1 MHAAGQLQARKL
13 LGLFPRDRDLFLRG
27 GVLTQGLL
35 KRAHVWGLLLGMS
48 RRLLVRDLRR
58 VQEGRLLLVGRV
70 LPFRL
75 GREGTPCRWHGV
87 LHLPLWLALRALP
100 VWGLLSGA
108 RVGVTSRRRG
118 VVGGARAPGRRVL
131 RCEERFP
138 AGYSRC
144 LQWASGSCVTWLA
157 LVRVCARLGCH
168 PCNRFQVSDLAVN
181 PLREQVEGN
190 GVTLHAYADNPRRG
204 PPLGLFLSWVST
216 RHLDCI
222 DKTTEVMPRTQVPP
236 RVGVAVV

>member
-1 MHAAGQLQARKL
+1 MGQLQARKL
-13 LGLFPRDRDLFLRG
+13 LGLFPPDRDLFLRG

-48 RRLLVRDLRR
+48 CRLW
-58 VQEGRLLLVGRV
+58 VQERRLLLVGRV

-75 GREGTPCRWHGV
+75 GREGTPCRWHGA

-100 VWGLLSGA
+100 VLLSGA

-144 LQWASGSCVTWLA
+144 LQWASGSCVTWLLRRHSA
-157 LVRVCARLGCH
+157 LVGPGL
-168 PCNRFQVSDLAVN
+168 
-181 PLREQVEGN
+181 
-190 GVTLHAYADNPRRG
+190 PRAG
-204 PPLGLFLSWVST
+204 LPPLQPLPGERPGGQS
-216 RHLDCI
+216 
-222 DKTTEVMPRTQVPP
+222 
-236 RVGVAVV
+236 AA

>member
-1 MHAAGQLQARKL
+1 MPESGSRAGDVELSEA
-13 LGLFPRDRDLFLRG
+13 
-27 GVLTQGLL
+27 
-35 KRAHVWGLLLGMS
+35 
-48 RRLLVRDLRR
+48 
-58 VQEGRLLLVGRV
+58 
-70 LPFRL
+70 
-75 GREGTPCRWHGV
+75 
-87 LHLPLWLALRALP
+87 LALP
-100 VWGLLSGA
+100 DDESSGA
-108 RVGVTSRRRG
+108 RKGSRPATA
-118 VVGGARAPGRRVL
+118 GASSGPVAAVL
-131 RCEERFP
+131 LGSSGATRLWWGL
-138 AGYSRC
+138 AC
-144 LQWASGSCVTWLA
+144 LG
-157 LVRVCARLGCH
+157 LGCH

>member
-1 MHAAGQLQARKL
+1 MGSPARYELPALGARSPPGAGTASTVGFSSSGWVARVPL
-13 LGLFPRDRDLFLRG
+13 ADGMGCCTCPSGWPCGHCWSGDSSVVPESG
-27 GVLTQGLL
+27 S
-35 KRAHVWGLLLGMS
+35 RAGDVELS
-48 RRLLVRDLRR
+48 
-58 VQEGRLLLVGRV
+58 EA
-70 LPFRL
+70 
-75 GREGTPCRWHGV
+75 
-87 LHLPLWLALRALP
+87 LALP
-100 VWGLLSGA
+100 DDESSGA
-108 RVGVTSRRRG
+108 RKGSR
-118 VVGGARAPGRRVL
+118 
-131 RCEERFP
+131 P
-138 AGYSRC
+138 AT
-144 LQWASGSCVTWLA
+144 ASGCRVTWLLRRQKWRDRGRRPLHCQGWLWWGLA
-157 LVRVCARLGCH
+157 CLGLRVCARLGCH